1 MGSRKTY
8 RKPDGVYR
16 DDDDARLLKDQE
28 SWRAAMYSLFD
39 RIDAKKEESHGEPG
53 RACTP

>member
-16 DDDDARLLKDQE
+16 DDDDARLLKEQE